1 MALRIDV
8 WAGGLSLSTALMI
21 LQISRDRYLA
31 FNDLRREKKRKYIK
45 PLHLEL
51 LDVFLKHCQGKNELK
66 RIFQ

>member
-8 WAGGLSLSTALMI
+8 WAGGLSLYTTLMI
-21 LQISRDRYLA
+21 LQITRDRYLA
-31 FNDLRREKKRKYIK
+31 FNYLRREKKRKHIK

-51 LDVFLKHCQGKNELK
+51 LDVFLKYCQGRNELK